1 MCKYLPLYYFFH
13 FRSFNFCLVTT
24 RRKILELH
32 FDLSN
37 FEMKYGNVQ
46 NVIVDEAQNFK
57 DRDGDWYGLASHL
70 VTRHNNN
77 DNCYGY
83 FWVFMDY
90 SQKVHKF
97 KAGLPSVIGK
107 NNYMLSEVSRNSKE
121 IFDFAK
127 QFLDPEE
134 SHDNSDTT
142 ALKRIDSMPQLGHE
156 YSSGHEVEIVRC
168 KPANI
173 ESSISNVL
181 KQIMQNGTDIGE
193 VAILVSKT
201 KDKPQIEHAVK
212 DIQQESNMKDDVF
225 VDTVHRFSGL
235 DKSAVIGVN
244 PYVNEEHANFQKFL
258 LNLATRAKDKLV
270 IITTSDNLKLSESL
284 KSK

>member
-1 MCKYLPLYYFFH
+1 M
-13 FRSFNFCLVTT
+13 
-24 RRKILELH
+24 LELH
-32 FDLSN
+32 FNLSQ
-37 FEMKYGNVQ
+37 FELKYGNVK

-70 VTRHNNN
+70 VSRHNNN
-77 DNCYGY
+77 DGSDNCYGY

-127 QFLDPEE
+127 QFLEPEE
-134 SHDNSDTT
+134 SHDNNDTT

-173 ESSISNVL
+173 ERSISNVL
-181 KQIMQNGTDIGE
+181 KQIMENGTHIGE

-201 KDKPQIEHAVK
+201 KDKLEVEHAVK
-212 DIQQESNMKDDVF
+212 DIQQESNMKDNVF

-258 LNLATRAKDKLV
+258 LSLATRAKDNLV